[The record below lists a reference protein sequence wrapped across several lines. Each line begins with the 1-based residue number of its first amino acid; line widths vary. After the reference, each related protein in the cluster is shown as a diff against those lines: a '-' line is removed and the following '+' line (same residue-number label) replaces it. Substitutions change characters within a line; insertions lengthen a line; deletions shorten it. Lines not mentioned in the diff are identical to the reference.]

1 MIARRLA
8 TTGCLAALLA
18 LTGCGGDDGPPPQAA
33 VVCPPGEVAI
43 TVTNRSDVAQR
54 YTVSVAFVRAGDTE
68 RESYSSDEVAPGASA
83 TITDSRPDEEQTCSI
98 EKTEVFR

>member
-1 MIARRLA
+1 MTVRRITA
-8 TTGCLAALLA
+8 TWCLAGVLA
-18 LTGCGGDDGPPPQAA
+18 LTGCGDDDGPPPQATVA
-33 VVCPPGEVAI
+33 CPPGEVTV
-43 TVTNRSDVAQR
+43 TVTNRSDVAER